1 MVKYKYDAWGKC
13 KAHNANSVEITDDT
27 HNEYNFHMYAWV
39 GLKGWFGGS
48 GILGTLAGTASEA
61 NVEANDPFYDYNY
74 YIEKGDAFNAY
85 LRTALYLAVGVL
97 GL

>member
-1 MVKYKYDAWGKC
+1 
-13 KAHNANSVEITDDT
+13 
-27 HNEYNFHMYAWV
+27 MYSWA

-48 GILGTLAGTASEA
+48 GILGTLAGAASEA
-61 NVEANDPFYDYNY
+61 NVDADDPFSDYNH
-74 YIEKGDAFNAY
+74 YIKEGDAFNAY

>member
-1 MVKYKYDAWGKC
+1 MVKYKLNYAKNETEQEKYNFNAW
-13 KAHNANSVEITDDT
+13 IYY
-27 HNEYNFHMYAWV
+27 NEYNFHMYAWA

-48 GILGTLAGTASEA
+48 GILGTLAGAASEA